1 MELRPEQLLRSQA
14 PVVYLYGDDRDGIM
28 ELAEGLLHAGGD
40 EAVALRVD
48 CDELDRIQ
56 VQLRTGALFGPRI
69 CRALVR
75 NADQADASQAGQLL
89 SLLGEVSWPSR
100 LIICAPDISWKKSLH
115 QRLKADER
123 VASCLLR
130 RLDEASFHRWLSAA
144 AKESGVPMSPDAVSY
159 ASERLCGMRQAA
171 RQFLERARW
180 YVGSDQAEPLDLEV
194 VSALLG
200 EKAPDELEDWCAA
213 VASRRP
219 EAIGLALRLVRDQ
232 GIAPVQMIAWLGGRL
247 QKMLLA
253 RWHQAQ
259 KHRDPARAAGIFGAM
274 RKSLVRDLK
283 HWPAS
288 EIMRALA
295 LIAEAERNV
304 KGAGWR
310 DGAEEIERLT
320 LELVRRS

>member
-1 MELRPEQLLRSQA
+1 M
-14 PVVYLYGDDRDGIM
+14 V
-28 ELAEGLLHAGGD
+28 
-40 EAVALRVD
+40 
-48 CDELDRIQ
+48 
-56 VQLRTGALFGPRI
+56 
-69 CRALVR
+69 
-75 NADQADASQAGQLL
+75 
-89 SLLGEVSWPSR
+89 
-100 LIICAPDISWKKSLH
+100 
-115 QRLKADER
+115 
-123 VASCLLR
+123 
-130 RLDEASFHRWLSAA
+130 
-144 AKESGVPMSPDAVSY
+144 
-159 ASERLCGMRQAA
+159 
-171 RQFLERARW
+171 